1 MEKQYDIIVAGGGLA
16 GCCAAVS
23 AAKQGMRVLLIERYG
38 FLGGMATA
46 GLVNPFMPYNAYNN
60 EGEQVTVNNAGL
72 FKKILDKLDRR
83 NSLYAQDKSDL
94 KKEPSNAWGGP
105 HIKHE
110 AKHTFNEEILK
121 KILDEMLETAGVE
134 VLFHSLIIDVEKD
147 KSRIT
152 LISSAGKSGLIKHV
166 ARFFIDAT
174 GDADLCA
181 FAGNSFS
188 MGRDEDGKCQPMT
201 LCFRVG
207 NADPYMAERII
218 YDPDIRNTLNEEY
231 KKLQDLGKI
240 KNQREN
246 VLIFPHIGN
255 GIIHFN
261 STRIIEKNPLDPY
274 DLSNAEREARKQ
286 VSELVKFFRENAPGF
301 ENCILLQTAPQI
313 GIRESRRI
321 SGNYTLT
328 ENDLV
333 NCFKFPDSV
342 ARGCYPVDIHN
353 PSGGGTRI
361 RHIPP
366 GDYYTIPLRSLVP
379 DNLDNVLVAGRPV
392 SSTHEAHSAVR
403 VMPICSNMGE
413 AAGIAASMCVENNI
427 SPEDLDIDILHEKLS
442 IAGAVY

>member
-1 MEKQYDIIVAGGGLA
+1 MEKVYDVIVAGGGLA

-23 AAKQGMRVLLIERYG
+23 AAKQGMRVRLIERYG

-46 GLVNPFMPYNAYNN
+46 GLVNPFMPYNTYNN
-60 EGEQVTVNNAGL
+60 KGEPVTVNNAGL
-72 FKKILDKLDRR
+72 FKMILSELDRR
-83 NSLYAQDKSDL
+83 GALYAQDKSDP
-94 KKEPSNAWGGP
+94 KNESPNAWGGTR
-105 HIKHE
+105 IKHE

-121 KILDEMLETAGVE
+121 KILDEMLEDAKVD
-134 VLFHSLIIDVEKD
+134 VLFHSLIFKLEK
-147 KSRIT
+147 KETKICSV
-152 LISSAGKSGLIKHV
+152 SSAGKSGVIKHK
-166 ARFFIDAT
+166 ADFFIDAT

-181 FAGNSFS
+181 LAGNEFS
-188 MGRDEDGKCQPMT
+188 MGRKKDGKCQPMT

-218 YDPDIRNTLNEEY
+218 YDSEMRNTLNEKY
-231 KKLQDLGKI
+231 KKLQESGRI

-261 STRIIEKNPLDPY
+261 STRVIDRNPLDPHE
-274 DLSNAEREARKQ
+274 LSRAEREARKQ
-286 VSELVKFFRENAPGF
+286 VSELVDFFRENAPGF
-301 ENCILLQTAPQI
+301 ENCILLQTAPQT

-321 SGNYTLT
+321 KGRYVLT

-333 NCFKFPDSV
+333 NCKKFPDSI

-379 DNLDNVLVAGRPV
+379 DNLDNVTIAGRPV

-403 VMPICSNMGE
+403 VMPICSNIGE
-413 AAGIAASMCVENNI
+413 AAGIVAAICVSKNI
-427 SPEDLDIDILHEKLS
+427 APIKVDVEILHNKIRES
-442 IAGAVY
+442 GAVY